1 MDGRELAH
9 IVYSYEGKIRLFFLR
24 HLAQE
29 EDIED
34 LTQEVVCAIFAG
46 YKHFRRSSSLSTWI
60 YAICRNQ
67 LYTFYRR
74 KDRSQ
79 KLFSKLSRET
89 PSRDD
94 SLLGL
99 LELSFDRLRPD
110 QRKLYNDYYRFR
122 KSVREVA
129 DELGK
134 PEGTVK
140 YLLYELRKD
149 LALILGD

>member
-1 MDGRELAH
+1 MDGGNLAH
-9 IVYSYEGKIRLFFLR
+9 INYSYEGKIRRFFSR
-24 HLAQE
+24 HLIQE
-29 EDIED
+29 EDVED

-46 YKHFRRSSSLSTWI
+46 YRRFRGSSAISTWI

-79 KLFSKLSRET
+79 KLFSKLLTET
-89 PSRDD
+89 PSRDE

-110 QRKLYNDYYRFR
+110 QRKLYNEYYRFR

-129 DELGK
+129 HELGK

-140 YLLYELRKD
+140 FLLYELRKD
-149 LALILGD
+149 LAQILGD